1 METGEPYMWTED
13 CEMIESFS
21 YAWDAWYGEGED
33 WLLNMKK
40 AFKRVQPRIAAM
52 KKLSA
57 PKLSSKERL

>member
-1 METGEPYMWTED
+1 
-13 CEMIESFS
+13 
-21 YAWDAWYGEGED
+21 
-33 WLLNMKK
+33 MKK